1 MNKDTKSKLIW
12 NAVPTLSDV
21 PNPPAKV
28 TPSRL
33 VKKRSIV
40 VKASTSVK
48 PTKTIKSP
56 SDQPSTSIV
65 EHKCDTPQKKRLK
78 RKVQA
83 LKTKLWRKCKQRKLS
98 YKDEV
103 NSLILQLKNHLPQE
117 NVQFIERQ
125 IVLQRSAKIGWRY
138 ATADKMM
145 AL

>member
-1 MNKDTKSKLIW
+1 M
-12 NAVPTLSDV
+12 

-65 EHKCDTPQKKRLK
+65 EHKCDTPQKNPRVK

-117 NVQFIERQ
+117 TVQFIERQ
-125 IVLQRSAKIGWRY
+125 ILLQRSVGDMQQQTK
-138 ATADKMM
+138 
-145 AL
+145 

>member
-1 MNKDTKSKLIW
+1 MNKETKSKLIW
-12 NAVPTLSDV
+12 NAVPTLVDV

-28 TPSRL
+28 TLSRL
-33 VKKRSIV
+33 VKKRSIA

-65 EHKCDTPQKKRLK
+65 EHKCYTPQKKRLK
-78 RKVQA
+78 RKEQA

-103 NSLILQLKNHLPQE
+103 NSLILQLKNHLP
-117 NVQFIERQ
+117 
-125 IVLQRSAKIGWRY
+125 
-138 ATADKMM
+138 
-145 AL
+145 